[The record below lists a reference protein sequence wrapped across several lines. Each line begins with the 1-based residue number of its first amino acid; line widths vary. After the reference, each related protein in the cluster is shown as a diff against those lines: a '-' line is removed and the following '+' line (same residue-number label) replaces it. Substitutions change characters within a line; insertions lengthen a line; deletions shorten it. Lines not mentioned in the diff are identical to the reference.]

1 MTRLILVRH
10 GQSVW
15 NASNRFTGWTDVDLS
30 EQGVEEAEDAGRQLA
45 EIRIDVVHTSD
56 LVRAQRTAEIIMR
69 HNKALDEYEHV
80 WSVPTKYDWRL
91 NERHY
96 GALQG
101 LNKAETAEQH
111 GAEQVHIWRRSF
123 DVAPPEGESLEMTA
137 ERTIPYFTEEIL
149 PDLVSGK
156 NVLVSAHGN
165 SLRSIVMHI
174 DGISPEDIVSL
185 EIPTGE
191 PIHYSYE
198 EGVISRDR

>member
-1 MTRLILVRH
+1 MARLILVRH

-15 NASNRFTGWTDVDLS
+15 NATNRFTGWTDVGLS

-45 EIRIDVVHTSD
+45 DIRIDVVHTSD

-69 HNKALDEYEHV
+69 YNEDSEG
-80 WSVPTKYDWRL
+80 VPTKYDWRL

-101 LNKAETAEQH
+101 LNKAETAEKH

-123 DVAPPEGESLEMTA
+123 DVAPPDGESLEMTA
-137 ERTIPYFTEEIL
+137 ERTIPYFTEEIV

-174 DGISPEDIVSL
+174 DGISPDDIVSL

-191 PIHYSYE
+191 PILYSYE
-198 EGVISRDR
+198 EGVISRDQ

>member
-1 MTRLILVRH
+1 M
-10 GQSVW
+10 
-15 NASNRFTGWTDVDLS
+15 
-30 EQGVEEAEDAGRQLA
+30 
-45 EIRIDVVHTSD
+45 
-56 LVRAQRTAEIIMR
+56 RAQRTAEIIMR
-69 HNKALDEYEHV
+69 YNKGSEG
-80 WSVPTKYDWRL
+80 VPTKYDWRL

-101 LNKAETAEQH
+101 LNKAETAEKH

-123 DVAPPEGESLEMTA
+123 DVAPPDGESLEMTA
-137 ERTIPYFTEEIL
+137 ERTIPYFAEEIL
-149 PDLVSGK
+149 PDLVDGK

-198 EGVISRDR
+198 EGVISRDA

>member
-1 MTRLILVRH
+1 MSRLILVRH

-15 NASNRFTGWTDVDLS
+15 NASNRFTGWTDVGLS

-45 EIRIDVVHTSD
+45 DIRIDVVYTSD

-69 HNKALDEYEHV
+69 YNEGSEG
-80 WSVPTKYDWRL
+80 VPTKYDWRL

-101 LNKAETAEQH
+101 LNKAETAEKH

-123 DVAPPEGESLEMTA
+123 DVAPPDGESLEMTA
-137 ERTIPYFTEEIL
+137 ERTIPYFSEEIL
-149 PDLVSGK
+149 PDLVDGK

-198 EGVISRDR
+198 EGVISRDQ